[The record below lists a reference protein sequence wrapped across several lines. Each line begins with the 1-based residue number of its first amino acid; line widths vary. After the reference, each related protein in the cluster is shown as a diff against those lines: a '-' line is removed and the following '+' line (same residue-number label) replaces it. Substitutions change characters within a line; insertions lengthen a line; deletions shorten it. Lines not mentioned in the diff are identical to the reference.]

1 MLGDKNGPVGIR
13 TLIALGGTKKA
24 GNGGNKIQVVAL
36 HLIGWLLKPLIRYN
50 YYVFLNNLFISTRI
64 VKYTCFL
71 SIVITSIYK
80 DIKGVI

>member
-1 MLGDKNGPVGIR
+1 VLRDKNGLVGVR
-13 TLIALGGTKKA
+13 TPHELRGTKKE
-24 GNGGNKIQVVAL
+24 GKGGNKTQVVAL